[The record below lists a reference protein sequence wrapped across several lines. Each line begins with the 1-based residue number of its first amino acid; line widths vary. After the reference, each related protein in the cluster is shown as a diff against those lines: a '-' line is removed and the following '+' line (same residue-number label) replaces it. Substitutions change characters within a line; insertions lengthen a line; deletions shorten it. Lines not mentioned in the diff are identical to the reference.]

1 MLQEWREQ
9 RAVRISG
16 NADVKLQQSSAPAP
30 SGDAGKE
37 NHGTTRPPMASHKV
51 TQSQPEPHSAPSRGV
66 NSIAARLESLKRE
79 SLRPSIA
86 PPSTSQAGIQFEAA
100 GPVDSTALRR
110 LAGQLFDDESW
121 KQLYDKGMNA
131 KLTRSR
137 DGATEET
144 KIKELADMVKLLRRA
159 LKELQGRTQTFID
172 QSCRFERDIGQQVE
186 AAKLSSESGAMAA
199 HAELANARREA
210 AAAAAAHK
218 NALAVWKGEL
228 QGQQAEVARLRR
240 ESDRLQAEVTRLSGE
255 ARRSEAARAAAEEAA
270 HDAKRAATLAAREAS
285 GAKLALERDLASER
299 EASAA
304 ARLGA
309 EAEQAAAKA
318 EAERLAA
325 RRDAAEARAKLLE
338 GEVAGMRVE
347 LREADV
353 RLQATTADCEGA
365 RRQLAEHRAVHDRVV
380 ADAAAVLAELQDW
393 QTKAAT
399 LLEELERER
408 QRAGQAEAQN
418 ATTSA
423 QLAES
428 QASAAAREAQLQEGL
443 AAALERAAAAE
454 AAGRAAREAASAAQ
468 ARCDELELAVRALTS
483 DLEGSRA
490 EGAQSA
496 ARAEGLAGDL
506 AEARRGAEALEASLG
521 SSREEC
527 AEARRAAADAS
538 ARLQRLEGELEA
550 LQECTLGLG
559 SGDQG
564 EMLSRL
570 LHRVGALEG
579 ALLASETR
587 RRALH
592 NTLVELRGNI
602 RVFCRIRPHPASVVR
617 VAPDGCSLCLSA
629 EGREHT
635 FAFDRVFPPGAT
647 QAGVYEGVAELVQSA
662 LDGYKVCLFS
672 YGQTG
677 AGKTHTMQGAAAGEG
692 AGVVPRAVRQIL
704 AAARAAADQGWDYA
718 LQAAF
723 VEVYNET
730 LRDLLAERR
739 GEGRLGD
746 GGILHAPDGGHTT
759 VTGATRL
766 TIASEEDAALLVA
779 RAAAARSVEATAMNA
794 ASSRSHSVFLLYIT
808 GRHAASDTALHGS
821 LALVDLAGSERLAR
835 SGAEGARAK
844 ETCSIN
850 KSLSAL
856 GDVFQSLAAR
866 AAHVPYRNSKLTYL
880 LQPCLGGSGKTLMFV
895 NINPEPESAGE
906 TLCSLRFAAK
916 VNSVET
922 AAKGGAARSV
932 STLSEMT
939 GRPSLAMG
947 EGDAARATAL
957 KRRASP
963 RVSKTSAS
971 RVVRPRCP

>member
-1 MLQEWREQ
+1 
-9 RAVRISG
+9 
-16 NADVKLQQSSAPAP
+16 
-30 SGDAGKE
+30 
-37 NHGTTRPPMASHKV
+37 MASHKV

-172 QSCRFERDIGQQVE
+172 QSCRFERDIGQQARALMRVE

-418 ATTSA
+418 AATSA

-428 QASAAAREAQLQEGL
+428 QASAAAREAQ
-443 AAALERAAAAE
+443 
-454 AAGRAAREAASAAQ
+454 
-468 ARCDELELAVRALTS
+468 
-483 DLEGSRA
+483 
-490 EGAQSA
+490 
-496 ARAEGLAGDL
+496 
-506 AEARRGAEALEASLG
+506 
-521 SSREEC
+521 
-527 AEARRAAADAS
+527 
-538 ARLQRLEGELEA
+538 LQRLEGELEA

-662 LDGYKVCLFS
+662 LDGYK
-672 YGQTG
+672 
-677 AGKTHTMQGAAAGEG
+677 
-692 AGVVPRAVRQIL
+692 
-704 AAARAAADQGWDYA
+704 GWDYA

>member
-1 MLQEWREQ
+1 GAESARAQAPVRTREEMLQEWREQ

-16 NADVKLQQSSAPAP
+16 KADVKLQQSSAPAP

-172 QSCRFERDIGQQVE
+172 QSCRFERDIGQQARALMRVE

-325 RRDAAEARAKLLE
+325 RRDVAEARAKLLE

-418 ATTSA
+418 AATSA

-428 QASAAAREAQLQEGL
+428 QASAAAREAQLQ
-443 AAALERAAAAE
+443 
-454 AAGRAAREAASAAQ
+454 
-468 ARCDELELAVRALTS
+468 
-483 DLEGSRA
+483 
-490 EGAQSA
+490 
-496 ARAEGLAGDL
+496 
-506 AEARRGAEALEASLG
+506 ASLG

-746 GGILHAPDGGHTT
+746 GSILHAPDGGHTT